1 MTLRPA
7 PTPAPHPERVL
18 SVWEDGEELRFT
30 FADCMRY
37 HGPGFPGGVSHAF
50 AAMGRAL
57 PLLAA
62 AQPDGRVERRT
73 IRVRTPF
80 AGPGARDAFELV
92 TRAVREE
99 RYEVLPE
106 LARPERGNTLAR
118 YVFEISSGDATI
130 TSVIRDA
137 GIVADEFIELTAK
150 PGKSDEELAHLEVL
164 KVEMR
169 DRVLGA
175 DPAEVYDAE

>member
-1 MTLRPA
+1 M
-7 PTPAPHPERVL
+7 
-18 SVWEDGEELRFT
+18 
-30 FADCMRY
+30 
-37 HGPGFPGGVSHAF
+37 
-50 AAMGRAL
+50 
-57 PLLAA
+57 
-62 AQPDGRVERRT
+62 
-73 IRVRTPF
+73 
-80 AGPGARDAFELV
+80 